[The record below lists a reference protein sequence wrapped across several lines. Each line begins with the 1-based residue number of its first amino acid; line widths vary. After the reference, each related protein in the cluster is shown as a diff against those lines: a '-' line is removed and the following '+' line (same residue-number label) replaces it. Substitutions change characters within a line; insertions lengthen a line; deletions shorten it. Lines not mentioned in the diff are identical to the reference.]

1 MRRFGFALG
10 VVALVV
16 TAGSLAG
23 AATGGFDKKLSKDR
37 QVLHVLNRLTFGPRP
52 GDVDRVRDFGVEK
65 WIRQQLQPQVIAEN
79 PLVEARL
86 RPLASLQLP
95 TWRIFETYQPPP
107 VQTAVVSAP
116 VPLQVRLAQL
126 VSAEVLQKLSAGT
139 SEERLAA
146 IGSIPPQNLGPV
158 LATLTPKMLEGLPD
172 LQKLAEK
179 ARQAEMSRPTTVTT
193 VFRPSTVGNL
203 NTLLT
208 ADERRVTQQGTVNER
223 RALLLSFEAEK
234 RKQVLRVLPP
244 AALAGIPELQREAL
258 AARQP
263 PMFVN
268 QELVDSR
275 MYRALYSNRQLEEVL
290 VDFWLNHFNVFNGK
304 GPARMLLTSYE
315 RDAIR
320 PHVLGRFR
328 DLLLA
333 TARHPAMLYYLDN
346 WQSQAPRDEIPG
358 QPPANAR
365 RPGLNENYGRELM
378 ELHTLGVDGG
388 YTQDDVIAVARA
400 FTGWTIYDPNRIA
413 EFQFNPAFH
422 DRKEKIVLG
431 QKIPAGGGEQ
441 DGIQVIDIL
450 ARHPST
456 ARFIS
461 KKLAQRFVADAPPQ
475 SLVDRM
481 AATFTATGG
490 DLRAVVESMLTSR
503 EFLSEG
509 AWQAKLKSP
518 LEMVLSS
525 VRVLGADVT
534 DPMPLAQ
541 RIADLGQPLYG
552 KAEPTGYSTT
562 SDAWSNSAGFLG
574 RMNFAGALAAGQIE
588 GVKVDLAL
596 VPNNGE
602 AAARRLLG
610 GAVSPATLK
619 LLENGARE
627 TALSPASIAAVVLA
641 SPDFQRR

>member
-1 MRRFGFALG
+1 MRRLGFALG
-10 VVALVV
+10 VAVLVV
-16 TAGSLAG
+16 TAGSLPE
-23 AATGGFDKKLSKDR
+23 AANGRFDQKLSKDK

-52 GDVDRVRDFGVEK
+52 GDVDRVRGLGVDK
-65 WIRQQLQPQVIAEN
+65 WIRQQLQPQLIAEN

-86 RPLASLQLP
+86 RPLASIELA
-95 TWRIFETYQPPP
+95 TWQIFETYVPPP
-107 VQTAVVSAP
+107 QPALANPTVI
-116 VPLQVRLAQL
+116 VRPRPLAQL
-126 VSAEVLQKLSAGT
+126 VSPEQLEKLSTGT
-139 SEERLAA
+139 PEERLATIGA
-146 IGSIPPQNLGPV
+146 ISPESLGPV
-158 LATLTPKMLEGLPD
+158 LAALTPKMLEGLPD
-172 LQKLAEK
+172 LQKQAEK
-179 ARQAEMSRPTTVTT
+179 ARQTEMSRQLVLRSANGQ
-193 VFRPSTVGNL
+193 VSL

-208 ADERRVTQQGTVNER
+208 PEERRVTQQGTVDER
-223 RALLLSFEAEK
+223 RALLMSFDAAK
-234 RKQVLRVLPP
+234 RKQVLRMLPP
-244 AALAGIPELQREAL
+244 TAVAGIPELQREAL

-268 QELVDSR
+268 QELIDSR

-320 PHVLGRFR
+320 PHVLGQFR

-346 WQSQAPRDEIPG
+346 WQSQAPREDIPM
-358 QPPANAR
+358 PPANPR

-422 DRKEKIVLG
+422 DRKEKRVLG
-431 QKIPAGGGEQ
+431 HTIPAGGGEQ

-461 KKLAQRFVADAPPQ
+461 RKLAQRFVADDPPP

-481 AATFTATGG
+481 AKTFTATGG
-490 DLRAVVESMLTSR
+490 DLRSVMETMLTSR
-503 EFLSEG
+503 EFMSEG

-525 VRVLGADVT
+525 VRALGADVT
-534 DPMPLAQ
+534 DTTALAQ
-541 RIADLGQPLYG
+541 RIAELGQPLYG

-562 SDAWSNSAGFLG
+562 ADAWESSAGFLG
-574 RMNFAGALAAGQIE
+574 RINFAGALAAGKIE
-588 GVKVDLAL
+588 GVKVDEAGL
-596 VPNNGE
+596 PNTGE

-610 GAVSPATLK
+610 AAVSPATRSR
-619 LLENGARE
+619 LENGASQP
-627 TALSPASIAAVVLA
+627 LSPASLAAVVIA
-641 SPDFQRR
+641 SPDLQRRSRC

>member
-10 VVALVV
+10 VAVLVFA
-16 TAGSLAG
+16 AGSLSG
-23 AATGGFDKKLSKDR
+23 AATGRFDQKLSKDK

-52 GDVDRVRDFGVEK
+52 GDVDRVRGLGVEK
-65 WIRQQLQPQVIAEN
+65 WIRQQLQPQLTTEN

-86 RPLASLQLP
+86 RPLSTLKLA
-95 TWRIFETYQPPP
+95 TWQIFETF
-107 VQTAVVSAP
+107 QTPLQTVFANAP
-116 VPLQVRLAQL
+116 VPPQVRLAQL
-126 VSAEVLQKLSAGT
+126 VSPEQLQKLSTGT
-139 SEERLAA
+139 PEERLATIA
-146 IGSIPPQNLGPV
+146 TIPPQNLGPV
-158 LATLTPKMLEGLPD
+158 LAALSPKMLEGLSD

-179 ARQAEMSRPTTVTT
+179 ARQTETNRPQVFGGSVTMA
-193 VFRPSTVGNL
+193 SL
-203 NTLLT
+203 NSLLT
-208 ADERRVTQQGTVNER
+208 AEQRRVAQQGTVDER
-223 RALLLSFEAEK
+223 RALLMSFDAEK
-234 RKQVLRVLPP
+234 RKQVLRLLPP
-244 AALAGIPELQREAL
+244 TAVAGIPELQREAL

-268 QELVDSR
+268 QELIDSR

-304 GPARMLLTSYE
+304 GPSRMLLTSYE

-320 PHVLGRFR
+320 PHALGRFR

-333 TARHPAMLYYLDN
+333 TARHPAMLFYLDN
-346 WQSQAPRDEIPG
+346 WQSQAPRDDVAAPLL
-358 QPPANAR
+358 PVNAR

-400 FTGWTIYDPNRIA
+400 FTGWTIYDVNRIA

-431 QKIPAGGGEQ
+431 QKIPAGDGEQ

-490 DLRAVVESMLTSR
+490 DLRAVVDTMLTSR

-518 LEMVLSS
+518 LEMVLSA

-534 DPMPLAQ
+534 DPMALAQ

-552 KAEPTGYSTT
+552 KAEPTGYSIT
-562 SDAWSNSAGFLG
+562 SDAWANSAGFLG

-588 GVKVDLAL
+588 GVKVDLAHL
-596 VPNNGE
+596 SGNGD

-610 GAVSPATLK
+610 AAVSPATLK
-619 LLENGARE
+619 LLENGAAGK
-627 TALSPASIAAVVLA
+627 ALSPPSIAAVVLA

>member
-1 MRRFGFALG
+1 MRRLGFVLG
-10 VVALVV
+10 VAALTVA
-16 TAGSLAG
+16 AGSVPG
-23 AATGGFDKKLSKDR
+23 AATGRFDPKLSKDK
-37 QVLHVLNRLTFGPRP
+37 QVLHVLNRLAFGPRP
-52 GDVDRVRDFGVEK
+52 GDVDRVRRLGVEK
-65 WIRQQLQPQVIAEN
+65 WIRQQLQPQLMAED
-79 PLVEARL
+79 PVVDSRL
-86 RPLASLQLP
+86 KPLASLQLA
-95 TWRIFETYQPPP
+95 TWQIYETYQPPAPP
-107 VQTAVVSAP
+107 VLASVVPPAR
-116 VPLQVRLAQL
+116 PLERL
-126 VSAEVLQKLSAGT
+126 VSAEQFQKLSTGSA
-139 SEERLAA
+139 EERLAVIGA
-146 IGSIPPQNLGPV
+146 IPSENLGPV
-158 LATLTPKMLEGLPD
+158 LAALTPKMLEGLPET
-172 LQKLAEK
+172 QKLADK
-179 ARQAEMSRPTTVTT
+179 ARQTEMARQQLVVRSGVSVT
-193 VFRPSTVGNL
+193 SL
-203 NTLLT
+203 NNLLT
-208 ADERRVTQQGTVNER
+208 AEQRRVTQQGSVEER
-223 RALLLSFEAEK
+223 RALLMSLDAPT

-244 AALAGIPELQREAL
+244 PALTGIPELQREAL

-263 PMFVN
+263 QVFVN
-268 QELVDSR
+268 QELIDSR
-275 MYRALYSNRQLEEVL
+275 VYRALYSNRQLEEVL

-320 PHVLGRFR
+320 PFVLGRFR

-333 TARHPAMLYYLDN
+333 TARHPAMLFYLDN
-346 WQSQAPRDEIPG
+346 WQSQAPRDDIP
-358 QPPANAR
+358 PSPNNPR

-422 DRKEKIVLG
+422 DRKEKRVLG
-431 QKIPAGGGEQ
+431 HTIPAGGGEQ

-461 KKLAQRFVADAPPQ
+461 RKLAQRFVADDPPP

-481 AATFTATGG
+481 AKTFTATGG
-490 DLRAVVESMLTSR
+490 DLRAVVETMLTSR
-503 EFLSEG
+503 EFMSEG

-525 VRVLGADVT
+525 VRALGADVT
-534 DPMPLAQ
+534 DTTALAQ
-541 RIADLGQPLYG
+541 RIAELGQPLYG

-562 SDAWSNSAGFLG
+562 ADAWESSAGFLG
-574 RMNFAGALAAGQIE
+574 RINFAGALAAGKIE
-588 GVKVDLAL
+588 GVKVDEAGL
-596 VPNNGE
+596 PNTGE

-610 GAVSPATLK
+610 AAVSPATRSR
-619 LLENGARE
+619 LENGASQP
-627 TALSPASIAAVVLA
+627 LSPASLAAVVIA

>member
-1 MRRFGFALG
+1 MKRFGFALS
-10 VVALVV
+10 VAALVV
-16 TAGSLAG
+16 IAGSLPG
-23 AATGGFDKKLSKDR
+23 AATGRFDQKLSKDK

-52 GDVDRVRDFGVEK
+52 GDIDRVRDVGVEK
-65 WIRQQLQPQVIAEN
+65 WIRQQLQPQLVAEN
-79 PLVEARL
+79 PQVEARL
-86 RPLASLQLP
+86 RSLSTLPLA
-95 TWRIFETYQPPP
+95 TWQIYETFQPPAQP
-107 VQTAVVSAP
+107 TFVSAP
-116 VPLQVRLAQL
+116 VPVRRPLEQL
-126 VSAEVLQKLSAGT
+126 VSPEQFQKLSTGT
-139 SEERLAA
+139 PEERLAT
-146 IGSIPPQNLGPV
+146 IGGIPAESVGPV
-158 LATLTPKMLEGLPD
+158 LAALTPKMLEGLPD

-179 ARQAEMSRPTTVTT
+179 ARQTEMNRQQVAVRPVLTTPFSQTN
-193 VFRPSTVGNL
+193 P
-203 NTLLT
+203 LT
-208 ADERRVTQQGTVNER
+208 PEERRIAQQGTVEQR
-223 RALLLSFEAEK
+223 RALLLSFDADK
-234 RKQVLRVLPP
+234 RKQALRILP
-244 AALAGIPELQREAL
+244 ASAVAGIPELQREAL
-258 AARQP
+258 AMRQP
-263 PMFVN
+263 PLFVN

-275 MYRALYSNRQLEEVL
+275 MYRALYSNHQLEEVL

-320 PHVLGRFR
+320 PHVLGHFR
-328 DLLLA
+328 DMLLA

-346 WQSQAPRDEIPG
+346 WQSQAPREDVPAT
-358 QPPANAR
+358 PANVR

-388 YTQDDVIAVARA
+388 YTQADVIAVARA

-450 ARHPST
+450 SRHPST

-475 SLVDRM
+475 SLIDRM
-481 AATFTATGG
+481 AATFTATDG
-490 DLRAVVESMLTSR
+490 DLRAVVETMLTSR

-509 AWQAKLKSP
+509 AWQAKVKTP
-518 LEMVLSS
+518 LEMVLSA
-525 VRVLGADVT
+525 VRVLGADVS
-534 DPMPLAQ
+534 DPMALSQ

-552 KAEPTGYSTT
+552 KAEPTGYSTA

-574 RMNFAGALAAGQIE
+574 RINFAGALAAGQID
-588 GVKVDLAL
+588 GVKVDFSQL
-596 VPNNGE
+596 PGKGE
-602 AAARRLLG
+602 AVARRLLG
-610 GAVSPATLK
+610 AAISPETLK
-619 LLENGARE
+619 LLENGAE
-627 TALSPASIAAVVLA
+627 GTLLSPASVAAVVLA

>member
-1 MRRFGFALG
+1 MRRFGFALS
-10 VVALVV
+10 VTALVV
-16 TAGSLAG
+16 AAGSLPG
-23 AATGGFDKKLSKDR
+23 AATGRFDQKLSKDK
-37 QVLHVLNRLTFGPRP
+37 QALHVLNRLTFGPRP
-52 GDVDRVRDFGVEK
+52 GEVDRVRGLGVEK
-65 WIRQQLQPQVIAEN
+65 WIRQQLQPQLVAEN
-79 PLVEARL
+79 PLVDERL
-86 RPLASLQLP
+86 RPLASLPLA
-95 TWRIFETYQPPP
+95 TWQIYETYQPPAQS
-107 VQTAVVSAP
+107 VVANIVGTARR
-116 VPLQVRLAQL
+116 PLEQL
-126 VSAEVLQKLSAGT
+126 VSAEQLQKLSTGT
-139 SEERLAA
+139 PEERLAT
-146 IGSIPPQNLGPV
+146 IGAIPPENQGPV
-158 LATLTPKMLEGLPD
+158 LAAMTPKMLEGLPD
-172 LQKLAEK
+172 LQRLAEK
-179 ARQAEMSRPTTVTT
+179 ARLADVARQQLIVRSGSVL
-193 VFRPSTVGNL
+193 NI

-208 ADERRVTQQGTVNER
+208 AEERRITQQGTVDQR
-223 RALLLSFEAEK
+223 RALLMSLDPDK

-244 AALAGIPELQREAL
+244 TAVAGIPELQREAL
-258 AARQP
+258 ALRQP
-263 PMFVN
+263 AMFVN

-275 MYRALYSNRQLEEVL
+275 MYRALYSNHQLEEVL

-315 RDAIR
+315 RDAVR
-320 PHVLGRFR
+320 PHVLGKFR

-333 TARHPAMLYYLDN
+333 TAHHPAMLFYLDN
-346 WQSQAPRDEIPG
+346 WQSQAPREEIPG
-358 QPPANAR
+358 QPAPANVR

-388 YTQDDVIAVARA
+388 YTQDDVVAVARA

-422 DRKEKIVLG
+422 DRKEKVVLG

-441 DGIQVIDIL
+441 DGVQVIDIL

-490 DLRAVVESMLTSR
+490 DLRAVVETMLTSR

-525 VRVLGADVT
+525 VRLLGADVT
-534 DPMPLAQ
+534 DPTALAQ
-541 RIADLGQPLYG
+541 QIADLGQPLYG

-574 RMNFAGALAAGQIE
+574 RINFAGALAAGRIA
-588 GVKVDLAL
+588 GVKVDLSH
-596 VPNNGE
+596 VTGNGE
-602 AAARRLLG
+602 AVARQLLG
-610 GAVSPATLK
+610 AAVSPATLK
-619 LLENGARE
+619 LFENGTE
-627 TALSPASIAAVVLA
+627 GTLLSPASVAAVVLA

>member
-1 MRRFGFALG
+1 MRRSGFALG
-10 VVALVV
+10 VVVLVA
-16 TAGSLAG
+16 TIGSLAG
-23 AATGGFDKKLSKDR
+23 AASGRFDQKLSKDR

-52 GDVDRVRDFGVEK
+52 GDFDRVRGLGVEK
-65 WIRQQLQPQVIAEN
+65 WIRQQLQPQLIAEN
-79 PLVEARL
+79 PLVESRL
-86 RPLASLQLP
+86 RPLATLQLA
-95 TWRIFETYQPPP
+95 TWQIFETYQTP
-107 VQTAVVSAP
+107 VQTVVTNAP
-116 VPLQVRLAQL
+116 VAVRPRPLEQL
-126 VSAEVLQKLSAGT
+126 VSPGQLGKLSTGT
-139 SEERLAA
+139 LDERLAT
-146 IGSIPPQNLGPV
+146 IGSIAPENLLPV
-158 LATLTPKMLEGLPD
+158 LAALTPKMLDGLPD
-172 LQKLAEK
+172 HLVKLAEN
-179 ARQAEMSRPTTVTT
+179 ARKTELSRPQVVVRTGPEV
-193 VFRPSTVGNL
+193 VNL
-203 NTLLT
+203 NNLLT
-208 ADERRVTQQGTVNER
+208 AEERRVAQQGTVEQR
-223 RALLLSFEAEK
+223 RALLMSLDAEK
-234 RKQVLRVLPP
+234 RKQALRMLPP
-244 AALAGIPELQREAL
+244 AAVAGIPELQREAL
-258 AARQP
+258 AVRQP

-346 WQSQAPRDEIPG
+346 WQSQAPRDEAPG
-358 QPPANAR
+358 QPPSNAR

-431 QKIPAGGGEQ
+431 QRIPAGGGEQ

-461 KKLAQRFVADAPPQ
+461 RKLAQRFVADVPPQ

-481 AATFTATGG
+481 AATFTATDG
-490 DLRAVVESMLTSR
+490 DLRAVVETMLTSR

-509 AWQAKLKSP
+509 AWQTKLKSP
-518 LEMVLSS
+518 LEMVLSA
-525 VRVLGADVT
+525 VRVLDGNVT
-534 DPMPLAQ
+534 DPMTLAQ
-541 RIADLGQPLYG
+541 RIAELGQPLYG

-574 RMNFAGALAAGQIE
+574 RINFAGALTAGRIE
-588 GVKVDLAL
+588 GVKVDLAHL
-596 VPNNGE
+596 PTNKD
-602 AAARRLLG
+602 AAARQLLG
-610 GAVSPATLK
+610 AAVSPATLK
-619 LLENGARE
+619 LLDTRDADR
-627 TALSPASIAAVVLA
+627 ALSPAGIAAVVLA

>member
-1 MRRFGFALG
+1 M
-10 VVALVV
+10 V
-16 TAGSLAG
+16 TAGSLPG
-23 AATGGFDKKLSKDR
+23 AANGRFDQKLSKNK

-52 GDVDRVRDFGVEK
+52 GDVDRVRGLGVEK
-65 WIRQQLQPQVIAEN
+65 WIRQQLQPQLIAEN

-95 TWRIFETYQPPP
+95 TWQIFETYQQP
-107 VQTAVVSAP
+107 QQLALANAAAI
-116 VPLQVRLAQL
+116 VRPRPLAQL
-126 VSAEVLQKLSAGT
+126 VSPEQLEKLSTGT
-139 SEERLAA
+139 PEERLATIGA
-146 IGSIPPQNLGPV
+146 ISPENLGPV
-158 LATLTPKMLEGLPD
+158 LAALTPKMLEGLPE

-179 ARQAEMSRPTTVTT
+179 ARQSEMSRRQVVLRSVTT
-193 VFRPSTVGNL
+193 PLSL

-208 ADERRVTQQGTVNER
+208 AEQRRVTQQGTVDER
-223 RALLLSFEAEK
+223 RALVMSFDAEK
-234 RKQVLRVLPP
+234 RKQVLRVIPP
-244 AALAGIPELQREAL
+244 AALAGIPQLQREAL

-268 QELVDSR
+268 QELIDSR

-304 GPARMLLTSYE
+304 GQGRMLLTSYE

-320 PHVLGRFR
+320 PYALGRFR

-333 TARHPAMLYYLDN
+333 TARHPAMLFYLDN
-346 WQSQAPRDEIPG
+346 WQSQAPRDDLAAP
-358 QPPANAR
+358 PLPANAR

-378 ELHTLGVDGG
+378 ELHTLGVNGG

-400 FTGWTIYDPNRIA
+400 FTGWTIYDVNRIA

-431 QKIPAGGGEQ
+431 HTIPAGGGEQ

-475 SLVDRM
+475 PLVDRM

-490 DLRAVVESMLTSR
+490 DLRAVVDTMLTSR

-518 LEMVLSS
+518 LEMVLSA

-534 DPMPLAQ
+534 DPMALAQ

-574 RMNFAGALAAGQIE
+574 RINFAGALAAGQIE
-588 GVKVDLAL
+588 GVKVDLTH
-596 VPNNGE
+596 VSSNGE
-602 AAARRLLG
+602 TAARRLLG
-610 GAVSPATLK
+610 AAVSPATLK
-619 LLENGARE
+619 LLENGAKG

>member
-1 MRRFGFALG
+1 MKRFGFALS
-10 VVALVV
+10 VAALVV
-16 TAGSLAG
+16 IAGSLPG
-23 AATGGFDKKLSKDR
+23 AATGRFDQKLSKDK

-52 GDVDRVRDFGVEK
+52 GDIDRVRDVGVEK
-65 WIRQQLQPQVIAEN
+65 WIRQQLQPQLVAEN
-79 PLVEARL
+79 PQVEARL
-86 RPLASLQLP
+86 RSLSTLPLA
-95 TWRIFETYQPPP
+95 TWQIYETFQPPAQP
-107 VQTAVVSAP
+107 TFVSAP
-116 VPLQVRLAQL
+116 VPVRRPLEQL
-126 VSAEVLQKLSAGT
+126 VSPEQFQKLSTGT
-139 SEERLAA
+139 AEERLAT
-146 IGSIPPQNLGPV
+146 IGGIPAESVGPV
-158 LATLTPKMLEGLPD
+158 LAALTPKMLEGLPD

-179 ARQAEMSRPTTVTT
+179 ARQTEMSRQQAAVRPVLTTPFSQTS
-193 VFRPSTVGNL
+193 P
-203 NTLLT
+203 LT
-208 ADERRVTQQGTVNER
+208 PEERRIAQQGTVEQR
-223 RALLLSFEAEK
+223 RALLLSFDADK
-234 RKQVLRVLPP
+234 RKQALRILP
-244 AALAGIPELQREAL
+244 ATAVAGIPELQREAL
-258 AARQP
+258 ALRQP
-263 PMFVN
+263 PLFVN

-275 MYRALYSNRQLEEVL
+275 MYRALYSNHQLEEVL

-320 PHVLGRFR
+320 PHVLGHFR
-328 DLLLA
+328 DMLLA

-346 WQSQAPRDEIPG
+346 WQSQAPREDVPAT
-358 QPPANAR
+358 PANVR

-388 YTQDDVIAVARA
+388 YTQADVIAVARA

-450 ARHPST
+450 SRHPST

-481 AATFTATGG
+481 AATFTATDG
-490 DLRAVVESMLTSR
+490 DLRAVVETMLTSR

-509 AWQAKLKSP
+509 AWQAKLKTP
-518 LEMVLSS
+518 LEMVLSA
-525 VRVLGADVT
+525 VRVLGADVS
-534 DPMPLAQ
+534 DPTALSQ

-552 KAEPTGYSTT
+552 KAEPTGYSTA

-574 RMNFAGALAAGQIE
+574 RINFAGALAAGQID
-588 GVKVDLAL
+588 GVKVDFSQL
-596 VPNNGE
+596 PGKGE
-602 AAARRLLG
+602 AVARRLLG
-610 GAVSPATLK
+610 AAISPETLK
-619 LLENGARE
+619 LLENGAE
-627 TALSPASIAAVVLA
+627 GTLLSPASVAAVVLA

>member
-10 VVALVV
+10 VIALVV
-16 TAGSLAG
+16 VAGSVPG
-23 AATGGFDKKLSKDR
+23 AATGRFDQKLSKDR
-37 QVLHVLNRLTFGPRP
+37 QVLHVLNRLTYGPRP
-52 GDVDRVRDFGVEK
+52 GDVDRVRGLGVEK
-65 WIRQQLQPQVIAEN
+65 WIRQQLQPQLIAEN

-86 RPLASLQLP
+86 RPLATLQLP
-95 TWRIFETYQPPP
+95 TWQIFETYQPPA
-107 VQTAVVSAP
+107 QTVVTSAP
-116 VPLQVRLAQL
+116 VVVRPRPLEQL
-126 VSAEVLQKLSAGT
+126 VSPGQLAKLSTGT
-139 SEERLAA
+139 LDERLAT
-146 IGSIPPQNLGPV
+146 IGSIAPENLLPV
-158 LATLTPKMLEGLPD
+158 LAALTPKMLEGLPD
-172 LQKLAEK
+172 HLLKLADN
-179 ARQAEMSRPTTVTT
+179 ARKTELSRPQV
-193 VFRPSTVGNL
+193 VVRSAAELVNL
-203 NTLLT
+203 NNLLT
-208 ADERRVTQQGTVNER
+208 AEQRRIAQQGTVDQR
-223 RALLLSFEAEK
+223 RALLMSLDPEK
-234 RKQVLRVLPP
+234 RKQALRTLPP
-244 AALAGIPELQREAL
+244 TAVAGIPELQREAL
-258 AARQP
+258 AVRQP

-320 PHVLGRFR
+320 PHVLGHFR
-328 DLLLA
+328 DMLLA

-346 WQSQAPRDEIPG
+346 WQSQAPREDVPAT
-358 QPPANAR
+358 PANVR

-388 YTQDDVIAVARA
+388 YTQADVIAVARA

-450 ARHPST
+450 SRHPST

-475 SLVDRM
+475 SLIDRM
-481 AATFTATGG
+481 AATFTATDG
-490 DLRAVVESMLTSR
+490 DLRAVVETMLTSR

-509 AWQAKLKSP
+509 AWQAKLKTP
-518 LEMVLSS
+518 LEMVLSA
-525 VRVLGADVT
+525 VRVLGADVS
-534 DPMPLAQ
+534 DPMALSQ

-552 KAEPTGYSTT
+552 KAEPTGYSTA

-574 RMNFAGALAAGQIE
+574 RINFAGALAAGQID
-588 GVKVDLAL
+588 GVKVDFSQL
-596 VPNNGE
+596 PGKGE
-602 AAARRLLG
+602 AVARRLLG
-610 GAVSPATLK
+610 AAISPETLK
-619 LLENGARE
+619 LLENGAE
-627 TALSPASIAAVVLA
+627 GTLLSPASVAAVVLA

>member
-1 MRRFGFALG
+1 MRRRRFALG
-10 VVALVV
+10 VAALVAA
-16 TAGSLAG
+16 AGSLAG
-23 AATGGFDKKLSKDR
+23 ASTGQFDQKLSKDR

-52 GDVDRVRDFGVEK
+52 GDVDRVRGLGVEK
-65 WIRQQLQPQVIAEN
+65 WIRQQLQPQLVRED

-86 RPLASLQLP
+86 RPLATLQLA
-95 TWRIFETYQPPP
+95 TWQIFETFQPPL
-107 VQTAVVSAP
+107 QNVVVNATVSP
-116 VPLQVRLAQL
+116 QLRLAQL
-126 VSAEVLQKLSAGT
+126 VSAEQLQKLSTGT
-139 SEERLAA
+139 AEERLAT
-146 IGSIPPQNLGPV
+146 IGSIAPQNLGSV
-158 LATLTPKMLEGLPD
+158 LASLTPKMLEGLPD

-179 ARQAEMSRPTTVTT
+179 ARQAETNRQPVVVRSGTMVS
-193 VFRPSTVGNL
+193 L
-203 NTLLT
+203 NSLLT
-208 ADERRVTQQGTVNER
+208 PEQRRVTQQGTVDER
-223 RALLLSFEAEK
+223 RALLKSLDAEQ
-234 RKQVLRVLPP
+234 RKQVLRMLPP
-244 AALAGIPELQREAL
+244 AAVAGLPELQREAL

-268 QELVDSR
+268 QELIDSR

-304 GPARMLLTSYE
+304 GQGRMLLTSYE

-320 PHVLGRFR
+320 PYALGRFR

-333 TARHPAMLYYLDN
+333 TARHPAMLFYLDN
-346 WQSQAPRDEIPG
+346 WQSQAPRDDLAAP
-358 QPPANAR
+358 PFPANVR

-400 FTGWTIYDPNRIA
+400 FTGWTIYDVNKIA

-431 QKIPAGGGEQ
+431 HTIPAGGGEQ

-490 DLRAVVESMLTSR
+490 DLRAVVDTMLTSR

-518 LEMVLSS
+518 LEMVLSA

-534 DPMPLAQ
+534 DPMALAQ

-574 RMNFAGALAAGQIE
+574 RINFAGALAAGQIA
-588 GVKVDLAL
+588 GVKVDLAH
-596 VPNNGE
+596 VSSNGE

-610 GAVSPATLK
+610 AAVSPATLK
-619 LLENGARE
+619 LLENGAKG
-627 TALSPASIAAVVLA
+627 TALSPASITALVLA

>member
-1 MRRFGFALG
+1 
-10 VVALVV
+10 
-16 TAGSLAG
+16 
-23 AATGGFDKKLSKDR
+23 
-37 QVLHVLNRLTFGPRP
+37 
-52 GDVDRVRDFGVEK
+52 
-65 WIRQQLQPQVIAEN
+65 
-79 PLVEARL
+79 
-86 RPLASLQLP
+86 
-95 TWRIFETYQPPP
+95 
-107 VQTAVVSAP
+107 
-116 VPLQVRLAQL
+116 
-126 VSAEVLQKLSAGT
+126 
-139 SEERLAA
+139 
-146 IGSIPPQNLGPV
+146 
-158 LATLTPKMLEGLPD
+158 MLDGLPD
-172 LQKLAEK
+172 HLLKLAEN
-179 ARQAEMSRPTTVTT
+179 ARKTELSRPQLVVRTGPEV
-193 VFRPSTVGNL
+193 VNL
-203 NTLLT
+203 NNMLT
-208 ADERRVTQQGTVNER
+208 AEERRIAQQGTVDQR
-223 RALLLSFEAEK
+223 RALLMSLDPEK

-244 AALAGIPELQREAL
+244 AAVAGIPELQREVL
-258 AARQP
+258 AVRQP

-346 WQSQAPRDEIPG
+346 WQSQAPRDEAPG
-358 QPPANAR
+358 QPPSNAR

-400 FTGWTIYDPNRIA
+400 FTGWTIYDVNRIA

-422 DRKEKIVLG
+422 DRKEKVVLG
-431 QKIPAGGGEQ
+431 QRIPAGGGEQ

-450 ARHPST
+450 VRHPST

-461 KKLAQRFVADAPPQ
+461 RKLAQRFVADAPPQ

-481 AATFTATGG
+481 AATFTATDG
-490 DLRAVVESMLTSR
+490 DLRAVVETMLTSR

-518 LEMVLSS
+518 LEMVLSA

-534 DPMPLAQ
+534 DALPLGQ

-574 RMNFAGALAAGQIE
+574 RINFAGALAAGRID
-588 GVKVDLAL
+588 GVKVDLAHL
-596 VPNNGE
+596 PTNGD

-610 GAVSPATLK
+610 PSVSPATLK
-619 LLENGARE
+619 LLENGE
-627 TALSPASIAAVVLA
+627 TARGLSPASIAAVVLA

>member
-1 MRRFGFALG
+1 MRRFGFALS
-10 VVALVV
+10 VTALVV
-16 TAGSLAG
+16 AAGSLPG
-23 AATGGFDKKLSKDR
+23 AATGRFDQKLSKDK
-37 QVLHVLNRLTFGPRP
+37 QILHVLNRMTFGPRP
-52 GDVDRVRDFGVEK
+52 GDADRVRGLGVEK
-65 WIRQQLQPQVIAEN
+65 WIRQQVQPQLVAEN

-86 RPLASLQLP
+86 RPLASLPLA
-95 TWRIFETYQPPP
+95 TWQIYETYQPP
-107 VQTAVVSAP
+107 VQSVVANI
-116 VPLQVRLAQL
+116 VANTRRPLEQL
-126 VSAEVLQKLSAGT
+126 VSAEQLQKLSTG
-139 SEERLAA
+139 SPEERLAT
-146 IGSIPPQNLGPV
+146 IGAIPPENQGPV
-158 LATLTPKMLEGLPD
+158 LAAMTPKMLEGLPD
-172 LQKLAEK
+172 LQRLAEK
-179 ARQAEMSRPTTVTT
+179 ARLADVARQQLIVRSGSVL
-193 VFRPSTVGNL
+193 NI

-208 ADERRVTQQGTVNER
+208 AEERRITQQGTVDQR
-223 RALLLSFEAEK
+223 RALLMSLDPDK

-244 AALAGIPELQREAL
+244 TAVAGIPELQREAL
-258 AARQP
+258 ALRQP
-263 PMFVN
+263 AMFVN

-275 MYRALYSNRQLEEVL
+275 MYRALYSNHQLEEVL

-315 RDAIR
+315 RDAVR
-320 PHVLGRFR
+320 PHVLGKFR

-333 TARHPAMLYYLDN
+333 TAHHPAMLFYLDN
-346 WQSQAPRDEIPG
+346 WQSQAPREEIPG
-358 QPPANAR
+358 QPAPANVR

-388 YTQDDVIAVARA
+388 YTQDDVVAVARA

-422 DRKEKIVLG
+422 DRKEKVVLG

-441 DGIQVIDIL
+441 DGVQVIDIL

-490 DLRAVVESMLTSR
+490 DLRAVVETMLTSR

-534 DPMPLAQ
+534 DPTALAQ
-541 RIADLGQPLYG
+541 QIADLGQPLYG

-574 RMNFAGALAAGQIE
+574 RINFAGALAAGRIA
-588 GVKVDLAL
+588 GVKVDLAH
-596 VPNNGE
+596 VTGNGE
-602 AAARRLLG
+602 AVARQLLG
-610 GAVSPATLK
+610 AAVSPATLK
-619 LLENGARE
+619 LFENGTE
-627 TALSPASIAAVVLA
+627 GTLLSPASIAAVVLA

>member
-1 MRRFGFALG
+1 MRRLGFVLG
-10 VVALVV
+10 VAALTVA
-16 TAGSLAG
+16 AGSVPG
-23 AATGGFDKKLSKDR
+23 AAIGRFDQKLSKDK
-37 QVLHVLNRLTFGPRP
+37 QVLHVLNRLAFGPRP
-52 GDVDRVRDFGVEK
+52 GDVDRVRRLGVEK
-65 WIRQQLQPQVIAEN
+65 WIRQQLQPQLMAED
-79 PLVEARL
+79 PVVDSRL
-86 RPLASLQLP
+86 KPLASLQLA
-95 TWRIFETYQPPP
+95 TWQIYETYQPPA
-107 VQTAVVSAP
+107 QLTAVNTFVAP
-116 VPLQVRLAQL
+116 RRPLEQL
-126 VSAEVLQKLSAGT
+126 VSAEQFQKLSTGSA
-139 SEERLAA
+139 EERLATLSA
-146 IGSIPPQNLGPV
+146 ISSENLGPV
-158 LATLTPKMLEGLPD
+158 LAVLTPRMLEGLPEM
-172 LQKLAEK
+172 QKLAEK
-179 ARQAEMSRPTTVTT
+179 ARQTEMARQQLVVRGGVSMT
-193 VFRPSTVGNL
+193 SL
-203 NTLLT
+203 NNLLT
-208 ADERRVTQQGTVNER
+208 AEQRRVTQQGSVEER
-223 RALLLSFEAEK
+223 RALLMSLDAPT

-244 AALAGIPELQREAL
+244 PALTGIPELQREAL

-263 PMFVN
+263 QVFVN
-268 QELVDSR
+268 QELIDSR
-275 MYRALYSNRQLEEVL
+275 VYRALYSNRQLEEVL

-320 PHVLGRFR
+320 PFVLGRFR

-333 TARHPAMLYYLDN
+333 TARHPAMLFYLDN
-346 WQSQAPRDEIPG
+346 WQSQAPRDDIP
-358 QPPANAR
+358 PPPNNPR

-422 DRKEKIVLG
+422 DRKEKRVLG
-431 QKIPAGGGEQ
+431 HTIPAGGGEQ

-461 KKLAQRFVADAPPQ
+461 RKLAQRFVADDPPP

-481 AATFTATGG
+481 AKTFTATGG
-490 DLRAVVESMLTSR
+490 DLRAVVETMLTSR

-525 VRVLGADVT
+525 VRALGADVT
-534 DPMPLAQ
+534 DTTALAQ
-541 RIADLGQPLYG
+541 RIAELGQPLYG

-562 SDAWSNSAGFLG
+562 ADAWESSAGFLG
-574 RMNFAGALAAGQIE
+574 RINFAGALAAGKIE
-588 GVKVDLAL
+588 GVKVDEAGL
-596 VPNNGE
+596 PNTGE

-610 GAVSPATLK
+610 AAVSPATRSR
-619 LLENGARE
+619 LENGASQP
-627 TALSPASIAAVVLA
+627 LSPASLAAVVIA